1 MEDQNNQIKNELI
14 SFIINEKTDL
24 LIKTLNSSFFIQ
36 KIFIE
41 IIVQL
46 INNSF
51 IYNNISDLS
60 ILEKLKGIL
69 PDTIIKL
76 GIPFCDLI
84 IENSQILNYFY
95 DLYFGENSRN
105 KNILLNLI
113 DIFNFESLQINPA
126 DDLLERL
133 RAKDSYNYEFIKNK
147 KRKNKTEIEYLY
159 DEISFLYSNL
169 RIRINIEENLEN
181 EILKIFESSIKE
193 VINRLNKLKKQ
204 NQYPLS
210 IFEYF
215 QEKINNFENLFK
227 KSNNINKSPSNFNI
241 NNINLENNISEILKK
256 IREIPLK
263 DRTSFYKDEE
273 LTQGEDEFTEFKNYY
288 LPLTEEK
295 GEELKRQFCAFLN
308 NKGGRLY
315 IGINDQKIVK
325 GIILNYKKCDDLRNL
340 LVNYTYDFYPKCRL
354 DKIKVYFIP
363 IKNIQNNKFINDLY
377 IVKII
382 ILQGDPFI
390 LYSMT
395 NKGFKSA
402 IRLQGQC
409 ANLTAEEITKEIIRR
424 GKLGESQNF
433 NFANYSNN
441 KQFNDPEPEKNYEY
455 ESDSNDTEEN
465 IIVDKNKTI
474 KINKKDII
482 TVTVKNLDKNLD
494 VKDIYDK
501 FKDCGSIEQKFYS
514 KEGKSRGYGF
524 LKFCNENNV
533 ISTIKNFDN
542 LQIGKY
548 KISLMI
554 KK

>member
-1 MEDQNNQIKNELI
+1 MEAPNNQKKNELI

-24 LIKTLNSSFFIQ
+24 LIKILNSSFFIQ
-36 KIFIE
+36 KMFIE
-41 IIVQL
+41 MIAQM

-51 IYNNISDLS
+51 IYNNISNLS

-69 PDTIIKL
+69 PDIIIKL

-84 IENSQILNYFY
+84 NENSQLLNYFY
-95 DLYFGENSRN
+95 DLFFWENSGN

-133 RAKDSYNYEFIKNK
+133 RAKDSYIYEFIKNK

-193 VINRLNKLKKQ
+193 VINRLNKLKKE
-204 NQYPLS
+204 NRYPIS

-227 KSNNINKSPSNFNI
+227 KSNNINKSPPNFNI

-256 IREIPLK
+256 IKEIPLK

-377 IVKII
+377 VVKII